1 MKFRSH
7 NISVTKDAP
16 RLLCAPG
23 PRVRVGGLLCQ
34 QGKAL
39 LVRQAKGSDTYWLLP
54 GGGVERGESLEQ
66 ALTREFR
73 EEVGLEVEAR
83 EPIGLVQTI
92 SPDGGVARHVIHL
105 LYRVQVTPTARGR
118 SGGPPAPAAALRD
131 PAILE
136 WQWHEAEALP
146 DLIIHPPIHDLLE
159 KWLQAA
165 AVGEDPLPFLYGG
178 VRWRA

>member
-1 MKFRSH
+1 
-7 NISVTKDAP
+7 
-16 RLLCAPG
+16 
-23 PRVRVGGLLCQ
+23 VGGLLFDQ
-34 QGKAL
+34 SRVL

-66 ALTREFR
+66 AVTREFR

-105 LYRVQVTPTARGR
+105 FYRVRVARPSIRRR
-118 SGGPPAPAAALRD
+118 SDGPPAPGAAGPD

-136 WQWHEAEALP
+136 WQWHEADALQG
-146 DLIIHPPIHDLLE
+146 LVIHPPIHDLLD

-165 AVGEDPLPFLYGG
+165 DAGEDPLPFLYGG

>member
-1 MKFRSH
+1 M
-7 NISVTKDAP
+7 
-16 RLLCAPG
+16 
-23 PRVRVGGLLCQ
+23 GGLLFD
-34 QGKAL
+34 QGRVL

-73 EEVGLEVEAR
+73 EEVGLEVAAA

-105 LYRVQVTPTARGR
+105 FYRVRVARPIVRGR
-118 SGGPPAPAAALRD
+118 SDGPPAPAAALRD

-136 WQWHEAEALP
+136 WQWHEADALP
-146 DLIIHPPIHDLLE
+146 GLIIHPPILDLLE

-165 AVGEDPLPFLYGG
+165 AAGEDPLPFLYGG